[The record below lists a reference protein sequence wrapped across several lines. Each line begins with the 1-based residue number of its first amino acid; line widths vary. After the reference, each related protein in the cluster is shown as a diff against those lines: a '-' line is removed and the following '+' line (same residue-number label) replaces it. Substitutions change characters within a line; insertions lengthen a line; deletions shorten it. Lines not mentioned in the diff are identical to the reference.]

1 MLGANYPTKKVLKAE
16 IGKPLKYTETSMF
29 EHGCVQLSKYVS
41 DGTFC
46 VVGPDAFNNRKWFA
60 SVTMKDGVITKVT

>member
-16 IGKPLKYTETSMF
+16 IGKPLKYIETSMF
-29 EHGCVQLSKYVS
+29 GREYVS